1 MRVDVYIRIVLTVI
15 ASALVWLCIV
25 LTPMGTPLRA
35 QDIIQDV
42 RIVGVKHPGYTTP
55 NQFSLGPKES
65 RLNGDWDSLSVT
77 P

>member
-1 MRVDVYIRIVLTVI
+1 MRVDLYTRIVLTVI

-35 QDIIQDV
+35 QANVQDV
-42 RIVGVKHPGYTTP
+42 RIVGVKHPGYATP
-55 NQFSLGPKES
+55 DQFLGPKES
-65 RLNGDWDSLSVT
+65 RLRGDWDALSVT